1 MHCGNPFDL
10 RGAMHG
16 FNSSVHPQALELR
29 NDERH
34 GNHKCDPVGKGR
46 CPCDTGNTDSAI
58 QNQHEHHVQTALAKK
73 RQAKRLHLLADRL
86 KDGDDHKIDR
96 GRRAGKADDLQKCC
110 PYCTVSVS
118 AMKHREMGA
127 ASVQRRTAPA
137 QATRKLYANA
147 VLIADFIRL

>member
-16 FNSSVHPQALELR
+16 FNSSVRPQALELR

-46 CPCDTGNTDSAI
+46 CPCDTGNADSAI
-58 QNQHEHHVQTALAKK
+58 QNQYEHHVQIALAKK
-73 RQAKRLHLLADRL
+73 RQAKRLIF
-86 KDGDDHKIDR
+86 K
-96 GRRAGKADDLQKCC
+96 KCC